1 MYKWLAE
8 KKEVKFPSTKLGIL
22 PSKMR
27 ISAMIKE
34 FKQPSVEFTG
44 RMVISF
50 IKMLLSQQRLLL
62 QQFLYNHEVDCHRII
77 VLLKMRRSQNTF
89 RAFQAHPSKTSA

>member
-1 MYKWLAE
+1 
-8 KKEVKFPSTKLGIL
+8 
-22 PSKMR
+22 MR

-34 FKQPSVEFTG
+34 FKQPSAEVTG

-62 QQFLYNHEVDCHRII
+62 QQFLYNHEVDCHRIK